1 MFTFKKES
9 YRKFIA
15 GELMKT
21 TVSVRKEQFGKNG
34 DLTREW
40 FSVDA
45 EGKTLGRLS
54 TEIAKVL
61 QGKHKPIYTSHV
73 DTGDYVVVFNAE
85 KIRITGKKL
94 TDKIYYHHTGYPG
107 GIKSISA
114 EALLKK
120 NPTALVEK
128 AVKGMMPKNK
138 LSRKSLDKLKVYVG
152 TDHPHQNHNPKPLE
166 I

>member
-1 MFTFKKES
+1 
-9 YRKFIA
+9 
-15 GELMKT
+15 MKT
-21 TVSVRKEQFGKNG
+21 TISVRKEQFDKKG
-34 DLTREW
+34 DLSRAW
-40 FSVDA
+40 FYVDA

-61 QGKHKPIYTSHV
+61 QGKHKPIYTPHV
-73 DTGDYVVVFNAE
+73 DTGDFVVVVNAD
-85 KIRITGKKL
+85 KIKITGHKL

-114 EALLKK
+114 EALLNK

-128 AVKGMMPKNK
+128 AVRGMMPKNK
-138 LSRKSLDKLKVYVG
+138 LNRKALNKLKVYAG
-152 TDHPHQNHNPKPLE
+152 PDHPHQNQNPQPLE

>member
-1 MFTFKKES
+1 
-9 YRKFIA
+9 
-15 GELMKT
+15 MKT
-21 TVSVRKEQFGKNG
+21 TVSIRKEQFDQKG
-34 DLTREW
+34 DLTRSW
-40 FSVDA
+40 FFVDA

-61 QGKHKPIYTSHV
+61 QGKHKPIYTPHV
-73 DTGDYVVVFNAE
+73 DTGDYVVVVNAE
-85 KIRITGKKL
+85 KIKITGKKM

-114 EALLKK
+114 AALLKK

-138 LSRKSLDKLKVYVG
+138 LNRQALNKLKVYVG
-152 TDHPHQNHNPKPLE
+152 AEHPHQNHNPQPLE

>member
-1 MFTFKKES
+1 
-9 YRKFIA
+9 
-15 GELMKT
+15 MKT
-21 TVSVRKEQFGKNG
+21 TVSIRKEQFEQKG
-34 DLTREW
+34 DLTRSW
-40 FSVDA
+40 FFVDA

-61 QGKHKPIYTSHV
+61 QGKHKPIYTPHV
-73 DTGDYVVVFNAE
+73 DTGDYVVVVNAE
-85 KIRITGKKL
+85 KIRITGKKM

-138 LSRKSLDKLKVYVG
+138 LNRQALNKLKVYVG
-152 TDHPHQNHNPKPLE
+152 AEHPHQNHNPQPLE

>member
-1 MFTFKKES
+1 
-9 YRKFIA
+9 
-15 GELMKT
+15 MKT
-21 TVSVRKEQFGKNG
+21 TVSVRKEQFEKQG
-34 DLTREW
+34 DLSRSW
-40 FSVDA
+40 FFVDA

-61 QGKHKPIYTSHV
+61 QGKHKPIYTRHV
-73 DTGDYVVVFNAE
+73 DTGDFVVVVNAD
-85 KIRITGKKL
+85 KIKVTGKKL

-114 EALLKK
+114 EALLQK

-138 LSRKSLDKLKVYVG
+138 LNRKALDKLKVYAG
-152 TDHPHQNHNPKPLE
+152 PEHPHQNHNPQPLE